1 MTNSLGRL
9 FDGIIDALRSRVIPK
24 IEDESARAEAYGA
37 LDLLRNLKPRVEW
50 SVGPL
55 HDDVASR
62 LALVERISTLVEDAS
77 APAAPSASLAAPQL
91 TAAELEPM
99 RDRLDE
105 YLAEVLRWTAAQRAV
120 LPPGRATEI
129 EAAIREQQRTRL
141 KREVK
146 LTAPP
151 LFGEISRGQ

>member
-1 MTNSLGRL
+1 MTNSLDRL

-24 IEDESARAEAYGA
+24 IEDESARAQAYGA

-55 HDDVASR
+55 HDDVAAR
-62 LALVERISTLVEDAS
+62 LALVERISALVEDAS
-77 APAAPSASLAAPQL
+77 APVAPSASLAAPQL

-105 YLAEVLRWTAAQRAV
+105 YLAKVLRWTAAQRAV
-120 LPPGRATEI
+120 LPPRLAREI